1 MKKIAGFF
9 LLIAPF
15 LSFSQQQPGQQPPE
29 KNSQQKKEHH
39 SIGIGIKAGFN
50 FSNVTNASMINAG
63 SRTGYHFGIF
73 LAPPSHSILG
83 SRTELIYSRR
93 GYNYGHD
100 STSASGTT
108 PGSVDLDYIMM
119 AQYMAINITKFV
131 QVQLG
136 GQTAYL
142 LHAKA
147 DSTTSQLAS
156 INPAAASMLSYYN
169 RFEAGFG
176 GGVEIHPVGGLLI
189 GARYSISLTNHYNT
203 SSYTGS
209 SNGNGAPPS
218 FVPGIGSVN
227 PKNNVVQGFIGY
239 RF

>member
-1 MKKIAGFF
+1 MKKIAGFL

-15 LSFSQQQPGQQPPE
+15 LSFSQQQPGQQPSE
-29 KNSQQKKEHH
+29 KGGQQKKQHH

-50 FSNVTNASMINAG
+50 FSNVTSASMINTS
-63 SRTGYHFGIF
+63 SRTGYHFGVF
-73 LAPPSHSILG
+73 LAPSSNKILG

-100 STSASGTT
+100 SSSASGTT
-108 PGSVDLDYIMM
+108 PGSVDLDYIML

-131 QVQLG
+131 QIQLG

-147 DSTTSQLAS
+147 DSSTNQLAAS
-156 INPAAASMLSYYN
+156 NPAIASMLSYYN
-169 RFEAGFG
+169 RFDYGFG
-176 GGVEIHPVGGLLI
+176 GGIEIHPIAGLLV
-189 GARYSISLTNHYNT
+189 GARYSISLSSLYNT
-203 SSYTGS
+203 SSFTS
-209 SNGNGAPPS
+209 SGNNGKPPS
-218 FVPGIGSVN
+218 FVPGIGSIN
-227 PKNNVVQGFIGY
+227 PKNNVVQVFIGY